1 MNMHDDT
8 QMNPPADDQM
18 PEEGMEPGTEEE
30 KEEGADAA
38 EGEEAPM

>member
-8 QMNPPADDQM
+8 QMNPPGDDQM
-18 PEEGMEPGTEEE
+18 PEEGTEPEEP
-30 KEEGADAA
+30 KEEGAA

>member
-8 QMNPPADDQM
+8 QMNPPVEPTDEPMAEPM
-18 PEEGMEPGTEEE
+18 PEEP
-30 KEEGADAA
+30 KEEPAAPA